1 MATQIKFGTDGW
13 RGIIA
18 EDYTF
23 DNVRL
28 CAQAVA
34 EYVKSTGMA
43 GRGMVIGYDTR
54 FQSESFAAA
63 VAEVFAGNGIVA
75 YLSDRTIPTPTTSFA
90 ILTHKAAGG
99 IIITASHN
107 PGIWNGFKYRPEYA
121 GAASPEITAKVE
133 AYLEDAQTKGIE
145 IKRVPLEQGLAQES
159 IVMIDAVTPYL
170 KQVASLVDLQAIKD
184 AGLNV
189 VVDAMFGAGIGY
201 FPTLLAGGKTR
212 IIEINNVRNPL
223 FPGMHNPEPIERNL
237 TALQRAIAEHHA
249 DAGLANDGDA
259 DRVGFMD
266 ENGVFINQLQ
276 VYALLL
282 LYLLEVC
289 KRRGPVVKTITTTVM
304 ADKLAKLYGLP
315 VYETQVGFKFVGPKM
330 LAVDALFGGEE
341 SGGFAFQGHLPERDG
356 IVAGLFLLDMMVK
369 LGKKPSELVTHL
381 YDQVGGHYY
390 DRLDITFPAEQR
402 VKVVSRMEQ
411 ARPAE
416 VAGIKVIGRDT
427 EGGFKFNMEDGG
439 WLLVRFSGT
448 EPIIRIYTETT
459 HLDKVQDIL
468 QAGKRLAGLA

>member
-1 MATQIKFGTDGW
+1 M
-13 RGIIA
+13 
-18 EDYTF
+18 
-23 DNVRL
+23 
-28 CAQAVA
+28 
-34 EYVKSTGMA
+34 
-43 GRGMVIGYDTR
+43 
-54 FQSESFAAA
+54 
-63 VAEVFAGNGIVA
+63 
-75 YLSDRTIPTPTTSFA
+75 
-90 ILTHKAAGG
+90 
-99 IIITASHN
+99 
-107 PGIWNGFKYRPEYA
+107 
-121 GAASPEITAKVE
+121 
-133 AYLEDAQTKGIE
+133 
-145 IKRVPLEQGLAQES
+145 
-159 IVMIDAVTPYL
+159 
-170 KQVASLVDLQAIKD
+170 
-184 AGLNV
+184 
-189 VVDAMFGAGIGY
+189 
-201 FPTLLAGGKTR
+201 
-212 IIEINNVRNPL
+212 
-223 FPGMHNPEPIERNL
+223 
-237 TALQRAIAEHHA
+237 QRAIAEHHA

-289 KRRGPVVKTITTTVM
+289 QRRGPVVKTITTTVM

-315 VYETQVGFKFVGPKM
+315 VYETQVGFKYVGPKM

-411 ARPAE
+411 ARPTE

-448 EPIIRIYTETT
+448 EPIIRVYTETT